1 MDEILKHG
9 IVYPTSETTNRK
21 SAIILDQNHILA
33 PGSILYD
40 SLKNDRAI
48 WKIVQSRLKIYKIID
63 VSADLNIKTL
73 KKTRFNVILKNKK
86 NVLEKFDAKI
96 VYIFNSN
103 SVSDSI
109 NMVMNGF
116 KLIDSQILPQNDKN
130 EGIDILQLLL
140 SSFVILKLQNNHS
153 FSLNCQIKITKNLIG
168 HEKLS
173 KLDKITCISTPF
185 GNESF
190 FGTINEGTI
199 SNIIG
204 HNNCLIVAS
213 MPLVFGCEGA
223 PVYDKYR
230 YNKFKNN

>member
-9 IVYPTSETTNRK
+9 IVYPTSEPTYRK

-40 SLKNDRAI
+40 SLKNDREI
-48 WKIVQSRLKIYKIID
+48 RKIIQSSLLIYKIID
-63 VSADLNIKTL
+63 VSADSNVRPL
-73 KKTRFNVILKNKK
+73 KLTRFNVIIRNQKL
-86 NVLEKFDAKI
+86 LEKFDARI
-96 VYIFNSN
+96 LYIFNSN

-116 KLIDSQILPQNDKN
+116 KLIDSQILPENDKH
-130 EGIDILQLLL
+130 EDFDILQLLL
-140 SSFVILKLQNNHS
+140 SSFVILKLQNINS
-153 FSLNCQIKITKNLIG
+153 FSLICEKKLHKKLIS

-204 HNNCLIVAS
+204 QNNCLIVAS
-213 MPLVFGCEGA
+213 IPLVFGCEGA
-223 PVYDKYR
+223 PLYDKFR
-230 YNKFKNN
+230 YTACL

>member
-1 MDEILKHG
+1 MDGILKHG
-9 IVYPTSETTNRK
+9 IVYPTSESTYRK
-21 SAIILDQNHILA
+21 SAIILDQCHILA

-40 SLKNDRAI
+40 SLKSDREI
-48 WKIVQSRLKIYKIID
+48 WKIVQSKLLNYKIID
-63 VSADLNIKTL
+63 VSADSNVKTL
-73 KKTRFNVILKNKK
+73 KSTRFNVILRNQ
-86 NVLEKFDAKI
+86 NILEKFDARI
-96 VYIFNSN
+96 LYVFNSN

-116 KLIDSQILPQNDKN
+116 KLIDSQILPQNDKYEN
-130 EGIDILQLLL
+130 IDILHLLL
-140 SSFVILKLQNNHS
+140 SSFVILKIQDNRS
-153 FSLNCQIKITKNLIG
+153 FSLTCEIKVTKNLIS

-190 FGTINEGTI
+190 FGTVNEGTI

-204 HNNCLIVAS
+204 QNNCLIVAS
-213 MPLVFGCEGA
+213 MPLAFGCEGA

-230 YNKFKNN
+230 YEML